1 MGTLD
6 FMHARSVNSL
16 EHNAGTEPESF
27 GKLTQGR
34 YSTLAREIFHQTSNL
49 GKIHAGRYSTVSVQE
64 VPNLEFAPNTD
75 SRYSTQSRDIPP
87 QTDSGSD
94 RVLRRYNLGRKLPK
108 TVKQTTFELH
118 ETLKKLTNKKLLE
131 SD

>member
-1 MGTLD
+1 MISD
-6 FMHARSVNSL
+6 RFQSPCDVVSV
-16 EHNAGTEPESF
+16 PESF
-27 GKLTQGR
+27 GELTQGR
-34 YSTLAREIFHQTSNL
+34 YSTLSREIFHQTSNL
-49 GKIHAGRYSTVSVQE
+49 SKIHEEVPNLEFVQE

-75 SRYSTQSRDIPP
+75 SRYSTLSRDIPP